1 MRRRAIVSAAAVA
14 AALLYPWLHRWL
26 FGVITVYLLPP
37 GLLHTARHLGG
48 LAGLLFVHAAV
59 SFLLTAVLF
68 LPVAVLIALAFR
80 RRWIVVAATA
90 AAWLVAPDLIAIPD
104 IWRQVFDRVAYMR
117 SLILGVI
124 VLLGAL
130 LASTYAASRLTS
142 NNRWRG
148 P

>member
-26 FGVITVYLLPP
+26 FGLITVYLLPP
-37 GLLHTARHLGG
+37 GLLHAARHLGG
-48 LAGLLFVHAAV
+48 QAGLLFVHAAV
-59 SFLLTAVLF
+59 SFLLTTALF
-68 LPVAVLIALAFR
+68 SPVAVLIALAFR
-80 RRWIVVAATA
+80 RTWIVVAATA

-104 IWRQVFDRVAYMR
+104 IWRQVDHVAYMR

-124 VLLGAL
+124 VVLGAL